1 MHENVDLKHCN
12 HHKAFIRYFNDM
24 DDTYENKG
32 EYNPNKKN
40 AKYLLY
46 LMICF
51 LTCLMTK

>member
-24 DDTYENKG
+24 DNTYENKG